1 MLIKRPA
8 DIAPSEITP
17 RTLFDTRRDFIRAA
31 GLGVGAALLGSALSQ
46 EAHAQ
51 AARRGQPLAPLSE
64 ERAVYR
70 RKAQ

>member
-8 DIAPSEITP
+8 DIAIRNHPAA
-17 RTLFDTRRDFIRAA
+17 LFDTRRDSFAQPDV
-31 GLGVGAALLGSALSQ
+31 GVGAALLGSALSQ

-51 AARRGQPLAPLSE
+51 AQAVTRPASRAVVE
-64 ERAVYR
+64 ERAVDR